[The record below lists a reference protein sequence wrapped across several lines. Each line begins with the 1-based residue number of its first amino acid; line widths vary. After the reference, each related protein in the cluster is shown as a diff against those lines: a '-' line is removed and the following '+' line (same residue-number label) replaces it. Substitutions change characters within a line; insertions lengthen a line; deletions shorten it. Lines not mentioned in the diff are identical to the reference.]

1 MTNLNHKNTGASS
14 RTSDKK
20 PAIKP
25 ASSRTNEKFSSE
37 IKKSVLPGNIS
48 EHY

>member
-1 MTNLNHKNTGASS
+1 MTNLNHKNNSTSS

-20 PAIKP
+20 SAVKP
-25 ASSRTNEKFSSE
+25 VSFRTNEKFSSE

-48 EHY
+48 L